1 MNLKKLY
8 KQNNDLGNSVNLIP
22 MINLIFLLLIFF
34 MLTGVVRKKDSS
46 EIEKPT
52 SLFGEERKKNDSL
65 KMLKLNSKNKIFFE
79 EREIKIVDIE
89 TIFNSDEKNLIL
101 EIDKNSDIYFFNK
114 IMKELKKENIEKI
127 FIKVQEEIDND

>member
-52 SLFGEERKKNDSL
+52 SLFGEERKKNEGL

-101 EIDKNSDIYFFNK
+101 EIDKNSDIFFFNK
-114 IMKELKKENIEKI
+114 IMKELKKKNIEKI

>member
-79 EREIKIVDIE
+79 GREIKIVDIE
-89 TIFNSDEKNLIL
+89 SIFNSDEKNLIL
-101 EIDKNSDIYFFNK
+101 EIDKNSDIFFFNK
-114 IMKELKKENIEKI
+114 IMKELKKKKIEKI

>member
-1 MNLKKLY
+1 MNLKKIH
-8 KQNNDLGNSVNLIP
+8 KQKNDLGNSVNLIP

-34 MLTGVVRKKDSS
+34 LLTGVVRKKDSS

-52 SLFGEERKKNDSL
+52 SSFGEERKKNDSL
-65 KMLKLNSKNKIFFE
+65 KMLKLNSENKFFFE
-79 EREIKIVDIE
+79 EVEIKILDIE
-89 TIFNSDEKNLIL
+89 SILNSDEKNLIL

-114 IMKELKKENIEKI
+114 IMKELKKKNIEKI

>member
-8 KQNNDLGNSVNLIP
+8 KQNNDLGNSINLIP

-52 SLFGEERKKNDSL
+52 SLFGEERKKNEGL

-89 TIFNSDEKNLIL
+89 SIFNSDEKNLIL

>member
-8 KQNNDLGNSVNLIP
+8 KQNNDLGNSINLIP
-22 MINLIFLLLIFF
+22 MINLIFLFLIFF

-52 SLFGEERKKNDSL
+52 SLFGEERKKNEGL

-89 TIFNSDEKNLIL
+89 SIFNSDEKNLIL